1 MNFVWHGDGVLVTV
15 SGQRTM
21 MDTQQTST
29 AIESALA
36 TLQPLRD
43 LSRNWDVDIAS
54 WCVLWTVVAFFD
66 FLDPHNLNLLVLL
79 LM

>member
-1 MNFVWHGDGVLVTV
+1 
-15 SGQRTM
+15 
-21 MDTQQTST
+21 MDPQQTST

-54 WCVLWTVVAFFD
+54 WYVAMERFPGQVI
-66 FLDPHNLNLLVLL
+66 FLNPY
-79 LM
+79 